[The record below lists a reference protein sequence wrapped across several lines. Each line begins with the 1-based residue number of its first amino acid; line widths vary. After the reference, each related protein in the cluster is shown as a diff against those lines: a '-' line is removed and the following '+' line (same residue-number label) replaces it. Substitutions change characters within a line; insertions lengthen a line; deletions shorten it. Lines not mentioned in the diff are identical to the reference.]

1 MANLSKVS
9 MKARELISNSIN
21 TKKKIVKSL
30 KKQNED
36 LDKLLNSRWEDMLL
50 VEKKDKKFEKYF
62 EKTIQKHR
70 NNLRNNLIKK
80 YETNK

>member
-1 MANLSKVS
+1 M
-9 MKARELISNSIN
+9 
-21 TKKKIVKSL
+21 KIVKSL
-30 KKQNED
+30 KKQNKD

-80 YETNK
+80 YEVNK